1 MKKVTIKSQAKINLG
16 LNIVSKREDGYHN
29 LETIFYPISL
39 ADIMI
44 FERSDSFYFETDSEE
59 LNATIENNL
68 ISRAVRALEHAARKK
83 MNIIIHLQKHIPI
96 GAGLGGGSSNAAT
109 TLLALNELLHLNI
122 SNEKIREIALSLGS
136 DVPFF
141 LKPKPSYAEGRGE
154 LLHRIHFEIGKPM
167 LIVNPMIHISS
178 RWAYSQITPK
188 ASEFSLKSLDK
199 NKTINFSELKGKVKN
214 DFEEAVFLQHPEIGM
229 LHTKLYEL
237 GAEFVLL
244 SGSGSSVFA
253 IFPDIRTAHFASLQL
268 PENYFKHIE
277 SFNKEELL

>member
-59 LNATIENNL
+59 LNATIDSNL
-68 ISRAVRALEHAARKK
+68 ISRAVRALEQTARKK

-109 TLLALNELLHLNI
+109 TLVALNELLHLNI

-141 LKPKPSYAEGRGE
+141 LKPKTSYAEGRGE
-154 LLHRIHFEIGKPM
+154 LLHRIHFEIGKPV

-178 RWAYSQITPK
+178 RWAYSQIIPQ
-188 ASEFSLKSLDK
+188 ASEFSLKSLDN
-199 NKTINFSELKGKVKN
+199 NKIVNFSELKGKVKN
-214 DFEEAVFLQHPEIGM
+214 GFEEAVFLNYPEISV

-253 IFPDIRTAHFASLQL
+253 IFPDIRAAHFASLQM

-277 SFNKEELL
+277 GFNKEELL